1 MYDILKLRL
10 LNEVMSKSIPQ
21 KVDYEVHNSEY
32 RVELLSIHPITYN
45 CIQYRELS
53 VSGNLEKD
61 TITAALYSEKE
72 RLFAISDLPYIARS
86 GDRTPIYQ
94 IIRAS
99 VLFAYG
105 AMQLPYL
112 YRSLKKIPLTDYPF
126 WDKYEDREIKKEIRF
141 MQNLSK
147 ACEDKGPLTASRATV
162 IHRTSSKLK
171 EIISFY
177 DEENDKEAAICK
189 KIQESM
195 DALKPYASTKK
206 DGNDAVP
213 DVFEWNYMPE
223 TPKGAIDTRVFIL
236 NTNPKDKNRF
246 WWDYLKLNLYLSDVE
261 YSFGYCLLMN
271 HWKISTIQ
279 KWIAEYREKGYFES
293 KRAQDYMAFYV
304 KNGEKTAVR
313 ILNSDGTRAK
323 IRLARRLP
331 F

>member
-10 LNEVMSKSIPQ
+10 LNEVFRKAMPQ
-21 KVDYEVHNSEY
+21 NVEYEPHNGEY
-32 RVELLSIHPITYN
+32 RVELLSIHPITYE
-45 CIQYRELS
+45 CKEYRELS
-53 VSGNLEKD
+53 VSGTLKKN

-72 RLFAISDLPYIARS
+72 RLFAISDLPYIAHE
-86 GDRTPIYQ
+86 GERTPIYQ

-147 ACEDKGPLTASRATV
+147 ACEDKGTLTASRATV
-162 IHRTSSKLK
+162 IHPTSSKLK

-177 DEENDKEAAICK
+177 DEENDKEAAIRK
-189 KIQESM
+189 KIRESM

-223 TPKGAIDTRVFIL
+223 APKGAIDTRVFIL

>member
-21 KVDYEVHNSEY
+21 KVDYEAHNGEY
-32 RVELLSIHPITYN
+32 RVELLSIQPIIYN
-45 CIQYRELS
+45 CEQYRELS
-53 VSGNLEKD
+53 VSGTLEEN
-61 TITAALYSEKE
+61 TITAALYSEEK

-105 AMQLPYL
+105 AIRLPYL
-112 YRSLKKIPLTDYPF
+112 YRNLKKIPLAEYPF
-126 WDKYEDREIKKEIRF
+126 WDKYEEREIKREINF
-141 MQNLSK
+141 MQKLSK
-147 ACEDKGPLTASRATV
+147 ACQDKEPLTASRATL
-162 IHRTSSKLK
+162 IHPTSSRLK
-171 EIISFY
+171 DIISFY
-177 DEENDKEAAICK
+177 DEEEEKEAAMRK
-189 KIQESM
+189 KIRESI
-195 DALKPYASTKK
+195 DALKPYAPTKE
-206 DGNDAVP
+206 DGKDAVP

-223 TPKGAIDTRVFIL
+223 DPKGTIDTRVVIL

-279 KWIAEYREKGYFES
+279 KWIAEYRVKGYFES
-293 KRAQDYMAFYV
+293 QRAKDYMAFYLKSTG
-304 KNGEKTAVR
+304 KNAVR
-313 ILNSDGTRAK
+313 ILNSDGSPAK
-323 IRLARRLP
+323 VRLVRKLP

>member
-21 KVDYEVHNSEY
+21 KVDYEAHNGEY
-32 RVELLSIHPITYN
+32 RVELLSIQPIIYN
-45 CIQYRELS
+45 CEQYRELS
-53 VSGNLEKD
+53 VSGTLEEN
-61 TITAALYSEKE
+61 TITAALYSEEK
-72 RLFAISDLPYIARS
+72 RLFAISDLPYIAHS

-105 AMQLPYL
+105 AIQLPYL
-112 YRSLKKIPLTDYPF
+112 YRNLKKIPLAEYPF
-126 WDKYEDREIKKEIRF
+126 WDKYEDREIKREINF
-141 MQNLSK
+141 MQKLSK
-147 ACEDKGPLTASRATV
+147 ACQDKEPLTASHATL
-162 IHRTSSKLK
+162 IHPTSSRLK
-171 EIISFY
+171 DIISFY
-177 DEENDKEAAICK
+177 DGEEEKEAAMRK
-189 KIQESM
+189 KIRESM
-195 DALKPYASTKK
+195 DALKSYAPTKE
-206 DGNDAVP
+206 DGKDAVP

-223 TPKGAIDTRVFIL
+223 DPKGTIDTRVVIL

-279 KWIAEYREKGYFES
+279 KWIAEYRVKGYFES
-293 KRAQDYMAFYV
+293 QRAKDYMAFYLKSTG
-304 KNGEKTAVR
+304 KNAVR
-313 ILNSDGTRAK
+313 ILNSDGSPAK
-323 IRLARRLP
+323 VRLVRKLP